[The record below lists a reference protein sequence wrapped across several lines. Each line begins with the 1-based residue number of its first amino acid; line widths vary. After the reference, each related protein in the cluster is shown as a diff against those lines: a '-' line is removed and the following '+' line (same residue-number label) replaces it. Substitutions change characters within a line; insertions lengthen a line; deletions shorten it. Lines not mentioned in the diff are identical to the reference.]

1 MPTHEVTNQP
11 PVLADYDVAQDAT
24 LLAGLHAFGAGWAEP
39 ELHDVGRLAGTAHVA
54 ELARVVNEQPPVLRP
69 YDRFGN
75 RIDEVEFHP
84 YWHEL
89 MRLALS
95 QGLHAAAWRTPR
107 RTAHTA
113 RTAKF
118 LVWGQVEA
126 GHLCPVSM
134 TYAVVPAL
142 RHAPELATRFEPLLE
157 SSDYDFGLR
166 DPETKLGIVAGMSM
180 TEKQGGSDVRANTTS
195 ATPAGDGTFSI
206 VGHKWF
212 TSAPMSDLF
221 LVLAQAPGG
230 LSCFSVPRVLPGGER
245 NAIRLQRLKDKLG
258 NRSNASAEVEYD
270 GAVGWLVGEEGHG
283 VRTIMEMVS
292 ATRLDAMTGSAAGMR
307 WGVVQAVHHALHR
320 RAFGALLVDQPLMVN
335 VLADLVVESEA
346 ATLLSLRVAASTD
359 HAAAGDD
366 AEAAFRRLALPVGKY
381 WICKRA
387 PSHAAEALECLGGNG
402 YVEESQMP
410 RLYRDAP
417 LNSIWEGSGN
427 VAALD
432 VLRAMATR
440 PEALDAFVDEV
451 ATTAGEDARLDRAV
465 EALGKELVDTDDLQ
479 ARARRVAERLA
490 LVLQA
495 SLLLRYGAPS
505 VADAFV
511 ASRLERD
518 HGGAFGALPPRA
530 DLQAIV
536 DRAGAH
542 APGTPGGLP
551 VPGPGASPWT
561 AGSGGARPPANG

>member
-1 MPTHEVTNQP
+1 VTTHEVTNQP
-11 PVLADYDVAQDAT
+11 SVLADYDVAQDAT
-24 LLAGLHAFGAGWAEP
+24 LLGGLHAFGAGWAEP
-39 ELHDVGRLAGTAHVA
+39 ELHEVGRLAGASYVA
-54 ELARVVNEQPPVLRP
+54 EMARIVNEYPPVLRSH
-69 YDRFGN
+69 DRFGN

-118 LVWGQVEA
+118 LVWGQTEA

-134 TYAVVPAL
+134 TYAAVPAL
-142 RHAPELATRFEPLLE
+142 RHEPALAARFEPLLE
-157 SSDYDFGLR
+157 APDYDFGLR
-166 DPETKLGIVAGMSM
+166 DPETKRGVVAGMSM
-180 TEKQGGSDVRANTTS
+180 TEKQGGSDVRANTTR
-195 ATPAGDGTFSI
+195 ATPAGDGTFAI

-230 LSCFSVPRVLPGGER
+230 LSCFFVPRVLPGGER
-245 NAIRLQRLKDKLG
+245 NAIRLERLKDKLG

-283 VRTIMEMVS
+283 IRTIMEMVS

-307 WGVVQAVHHALHR
+307 WGAVQAVHHALHR
-320 RAFGALLVDQPLMVN
+320 RAFGALLVDQPLMAN

-346 ATLLSLRVAASTD
+346 ATLLSLRVAAATD

-366 AEAAFRRLALPVGKY
+366 AENAFRRIALPVGKY
-381 WICKRA
+381 WVCKRA
-387 PSHAAEALECLGGNG
+387 PTHAAEALECLGGNG

-410 RLYRDAP
+410 RLYREAP

-432 VLRAMATR
+432 VLRAMSTR
-440 PEALDAFVDEV
+440 PESVDAFIDEV
-451 ATTAGEDARLDRAV
+451 ATAAGEDRRLDRAL
-465 EALGKELVDTDDLQ
+465 EALRKELVDAGDLE
-479 ARARRVAERLA
+479 ARARRVAQRFA

-495 SLLLRYGAPS
+495 SLLLRHGAS
-505 VADAFV
+505 EVADAFIS
-511 ASRLERD
+511 SRLVRD
-518 HGGAFGALPPRA
+518 HGGAYGDLPSGVGVRAVLERARVDVGSMPR
-530 DLQAIV
+530 
-536 DRAGAH
+536 
-542 APGTPGGLP
+542 GG
-551 VPGPGASPWT
+551 
-561 AGSGGARPPANG
+561 